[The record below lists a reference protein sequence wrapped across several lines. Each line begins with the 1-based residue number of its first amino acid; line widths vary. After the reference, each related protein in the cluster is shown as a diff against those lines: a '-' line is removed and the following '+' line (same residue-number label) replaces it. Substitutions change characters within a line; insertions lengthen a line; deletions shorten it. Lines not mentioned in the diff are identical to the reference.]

1 MTPITDHGTMVYYH
15 YMIGFIS
22 GSICHIPLQAKYV
35 TVLTNSGVGYNV
47 YVTNKENY
55 TSGEFVNFYTITVVR
70 EDVLDLYGFATT
82 DERELCE
89 LLMSVSGVGPKT
101 ALGIVNS
108 TTPHLLVDALR
119 NRNIAFLSTLPGI
132 GKKGAEKMSLEL
144 HDKVKNLSFESTIP
158 TIHNDLIET
167 LIAMGYQPRVITE
180 IISGHTFVSETI
192 QDRIREALAL
202 LQKN

>member
-1 MTPITDHGTMVYYH
+1 
-15 YMIGFIS
+15 MIGFIS
-22 GSICHIPLQAKYV
+22 GSIHYIPLQAKYV
-35 TVLTNSGVGYNV
+35 TVLTHSGVGYNI
-47 YVTNKENY
+47 YVTNKELY
-55 TSGEFVNFYTITVVR
+55 SIGELVSFYTITVVR
-70 EDVLDLYGFATT
+70 EDILDLYGFTTT

-119 NRNIAFLSTLPGI
+119 NRNTVFLSTLPGI

-144 HDKVKNLSFESTIP
+144 HDKVKNLSFESAIP
-158 TIHNDLIET
+158 TMHNDLVET
-167 LIAMGYQPRVITE
+167 LLAMGYQPRIITE
-180 IISGHTFVSETI
+180 IISNHTFTSETI

>member
-1 MTPITDHGTMVYYH
+1 
-15 YMIGFIS
+15 MIGFIS
-22 GSICHIPLQAKYV
+22 GTIHHSPVQAKYV

-47 YVTNKENY
+47 YVTNKELY
-55 TSGEFVNFYTITVVR
+55 SIGDIVSLYTITVVR
-70 EDVLDLYGFATT
+70 EDVLDLYGFATA

-89 LLMSVSGVGPKT
+89 LLISVPGVGPKT

-119 NRNIAFLSTLPGI
+119 NKNTAFLSTLPGI

-144 HDKVKNLSFESTIP
+144 YDKVKNLSFESTIP
-158 TIHNDLIET
+158 TMHNDLIET

-180 IISGHTFVSETI
+180 MISGHTFVAENI
-192 QDRIREALAL
+192 QGRIREALVL
-202 LQKN
+202 LQKR

>member
-1 MTPITDHGTMVYYH
+1 MPKAPCYTDSI
-15 YMIGFIS
+15 MIGYIS
-22 GSICHIPLQAKYV
+22 GTVHYIPAQAKYI
-35 TVLTNSGVGYNV
+35 TVLTNSGVGYNL
-47 YVTNKENY
+47 YVTNKELY
-55 TSGEFVNFYTITVVR
+55 SIGELVSFYTITIVR
-70 EDVLDLYGFATT
+70 EDILDLYGFTTT

-119 NRNIAFLSTLPGI
+119 NKNTGFLSTLPGI

-180 IISGHTFVSETI
+180 IISGHTFITETI
-192 QDRIREALAL
+192 QDRIREALVL
-202 LQKN
+202 LQKK